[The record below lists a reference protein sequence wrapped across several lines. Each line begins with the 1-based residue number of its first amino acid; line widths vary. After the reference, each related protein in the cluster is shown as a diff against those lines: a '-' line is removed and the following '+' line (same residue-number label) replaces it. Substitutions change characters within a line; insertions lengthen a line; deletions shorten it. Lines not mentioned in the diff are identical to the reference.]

1 MKLHCVVKKSTVG
14 SKQHIYVRGKTLR
27 GHHSHFHL
35 CPELCRHPLYPTQG
49 SPDRNYKNI
58 LLNSSAI
65 WHQSTQFSMG
75 NYGINGAGKR
85 WVSLTSIQNSVLEG
99 GKKINIKI
107 KLLAGSSSL
116 PLLSIFA
123 ICMWKLHHANADH
136 TTNSHDASSQQ
147 LELGRTVNWYSERS
161 KAWFAGS
168 KYFMMWQCKLPLSLT
183 DISDE
188 HYPVM
193 SDRKICSKL

>member
-1 MKLHCVVKKSTVG
+1 MKSSLKRQPLLQGFQYLLSRSWGKCKEQRWNSIVWLRNQLSG
-14 SKQHIYVRGKTLR
+14 PSSIYVHCKTLR

-58 LLNSSAI
+58 LLISSAI

-75 NYGINGAGKR
+75 NNGINGAGKR

-99 GKKINIKI
+99 EKKINIKI

-136 TTNSHDASSQQ
+136 TTNSHDASS
-147 LELGRTVNWYSERS
+147 
-161 KAWFAGS
+161 
-168 KYFMMWQCKLPLSLT
+168 
-183 DISDE
+183 
-188 HYPVM
+188 
-193 SDRKICSKL
+193 